1 MAKYKSPNKYLP
13 ERFPMY
19 CATKRRQAQ
28 ILVWLIWAIAC
39 LVFWAWPEQGVVGDR
54 SVPDL
59 PALPGVVTHDPRN
72 GPLFPWHSQ
81 HRWRKWAWQRYCAL
95 RRAHRR
101 AVWTAR
107 VARLAL
113 TGALTLAQVVDLLTQ
128 SQIRRHLGALPV
140 LYALL
145 ETLQVRDIINRHCPT
160 RAQVDHGT
168 GALVMVLNRLTMP
181 LPLYQIADWLGG
193 TVLVYV
199 LDVPAAKF
207 NDDRLGRTLDAI
219 QPHCREIWQDVVQRA
234 LVQAE
239 VDLSLIFYDLTA
251 YILHGDY
258 SDSEYADF
266 GFAHNTPMNKR
277 KFKNGLNV
285 AADGNI
291 PIEYAPWS
299 GKTADLATVQKNMEQ
314 LCRFLARRGWPTEE
328 VMVVGD
334 RANLNDELA
343 LAYEER
349 KVRYLAGLKTQK
361 KIHREL
367 LLAVPEEQFY
377 AHPLTDDRSPQGYW
391 GIPCLVPF
399 KHEGRSVVHHGL
411 VVLSGPMRTAHRR
424 ARAARL
430 RELHEA
436 LREVEAKIG
445 QPHYRTVQ
453 AVQKRA
459 ETQLRQ
465 SSVDKFMQAQAYEDE
480 NGHVRL
486 RWWVNRYPLWQ
497 AMQRDGRYLLVT
509 NDWNLSPRKILA
521 LYRQKDGV
529 EKRIEVSKHDLKISP
544 VYLHKDERI
553 EAMLLINMLALLAY
567 SLLERQVRQ
576 NGLQMTTRRI
586 IAKLQTLDVVETL
599 CWDGSHLI
607 RLVPVDEEQ
616 VAILQVLA
624 QVLTE
629 LRLPRWP
636 HPLLSAGE
644 NRLFALSPPG
654 RRQIVM

>member
-1 MAKYKSPNKYLP
+1 
-13 ERFPMY
+13 
-19 CATKRRQAQ
+19 
-28 ILVWLIWAIAC
+28 
-39 LVFWAWPEQGVVGDR
+39 LVFWAWPEQAVVDDW

-59 PALPGVVTHDPRN
+59 PALPGVITHDPGN
-72 GPLFPWHSQ
+72 GPLFPWHPR
-81 HRWRKWAWQRYCAL
+81 HRWRKWAWRRYCAL

-107 VARLAL
+107 LARLAL

-145 ETLQVRDIINRHCPT
+145 ETLQVRDIINRHCST
-160 RAQVDHGT
+160 RAQVAHGT
-168 GALVMVLNRLTMP
+168 VALVLILNRLTMP
-181 LPLYQIADWLGG
+181 LPLYQIADWLGR

-199 LDVPAAKF
+199 LGIPAHKF

-219 QPHCREIWQDVVQRA
+219 QPHCQEIWQDVVQRA

-239 VDLSLIFYDLTA
+239 VDLNLIFYDLTA

-258 SDSEYADF
+258 TDSEYAAF

-291 PIEYAPWS
+291 PTEYAPWP
-299 GKTADLATVQKNMEQ
+299 GQTADLATVQENMEQ
-314 LCRFLARRGWPTEE
+314 LRRFLARRGWPIEE

-343 LAYEER
+343 LAYEDR
-349 KVRYLAGLKTQK
+349 KIRYLAGLKTQRK
-361 KIHREL
+361 VHREL
-367 LLAVPEEQFY
+367 LLAVPEVQFC
-377 AHPLTDDRSPQGYW
+377 AHPLTGERGPKGYW

-399 KHEGRSVVHHGL
+399 EHEDRQVTHRGL

-430 RELHEA
+430 RELHQA

-445 QPHYRTVQ
+445 RPHYRTVK

-459 ETQLRQ
+459 ETQLKQ
-465 SSVDKFMQAQAYEDE
+465 SSVGKFMQARAYADE
-480 NGHVRL
+480 NGQVRL
-486 RWWVNRYPLWQ
+486 CWWVNRYPLWQ
-497 AMQRDGRYLLVT
+497 AMQQDGRYLLVT
-509 NDWNLSPRKILA
+509 NDWTLSPRKMLA

-529 EKRIEVSKHDLKISP
+529 EKRIRVSKQDLKVSP
-544 VYLHKDERI
+544 VYLHKDKRI

-567 SLLERQVRQ
+567 SLLERQARQ

-586 IAKLQTLDVVETL
+586 IAKLQSLDVVETF

-607 RLVPVDEEQ
+607 RLVPIDEEQ
-616 VAILQVLA
+616 DAILQVLA

-629 LRLPRWP
+629 LRLPCWP
-636 HPLLSAGE
+636 HPLLPTGE
-644 NRLFALSPPG
+644 DRLLALPLPG
-654 RRQIVM
+654 RSRIVE

>member
-1 MAKYKSPNKYLP
+1 
-13 ERFPMY
+13 MY
-19 CATKRRQAQ
+19 SATKRRQMQ
-28 ILVWLIWAIAC
+28 ILFWLIWAVAC
-39 LVFWAWPEQGVVGDR
+39 LVFWAWPEQAVVGDW
-54 SVPDL
+54 SVHDL
-59 PALPGVVTHDPRN
+59 PALPGVVTHDPGN
-72 GPLFPWHSQ
+72 GPLFPWPPR
-81 HRWRKWAWQRYCAL
+81 HRWRKWVWRRYCAL

-107 VARLAL
+107 LARLAL
-113 TGALTLAQVVDLLTQ
+113 IGALTLAQVVDWLTR

-145 ETLQVRDIINRHCPT
+145 ETLQVEDIINRHCPT
-160 RAQVDHGT
+160 RAQVAHGT
-168 GALVMVLNRLTMP
+168 GALVLILNRLTMP
-181 LPLYQIADWLGG
+181 LPLYQIADWLGR
-193 TVLVYV
+193 TVLVYF
-199 LDVPAAKF
+199 LGIPAAKF

-234 LVQAE
+234 MVQAE
-239 VDLSLIFYDLTA
+239 VDLNLIFYDLTA

-258 SDSEYADF
+258 TDSQYATF

-291 PIEYAPWS
+291 PTEYAPWS
-299 GKTADLATVQKNMEQ
+299 GKTADLATVQQNMEQ
-314 LCRFLARRGWPTEE
+314 LRRFLARRGWPIEE

-343 LAYEER
+343 LAYEDR
-349 KVRYLAGLKTQK
+349 KIRYLAGLKTQK
-361 KIHREL
+361 KVHREL

-377 AHPLTDDRSPQGYW
+377 AHPLTDDRGPKGYW
-391 GIPCLVPF
+391 GIACLVPF
-399 KHEGRSVVHHGL
+399 EHDDRQVTHRGL

-430 RELHEA
+430 RELREA

-445 QPHYRTVQ
+445 QPRCRTVT

-465 SSVDKFMQAQAYEDE
+465 SSVGKFMQAQAYEDE
-480 NGHVRL
+480 NGQVRL

-509 NDWNLSPRKILA
+509 NDWNLSPRKMLA

-529 EKRIEVSKHDLKISP
+529 EKRIEVSKHDLKVSP

-567 SLLERQVRQ
+567 SLLERQARQ

-586 IAKLQTLDVVETL
+586 IAKLQTLDVVETV

-607 RLVPVDEEQ
+607 RLVPIDEEQ
-616 VAILQVLA
+616 GAILQILA
-624 QVLTE
+624 QVLAD

-654 RRQIVM
+654 GWQILM

>member
-1 MAKYKSPNKYLP
+1 
-13 ERFPMY
+13 MY
-19 CATKRRQAQ
+19 FATKRRQTQ
-28 ILVWLIWAIAC
+28 ILVWLIWAVAC
-39 LVFWAWPEQGVVGDR
+39 LVFWAWPEQGIDGDR
-54 SVPDL
+54 YVPDL
-59 PALPGVVTHDPRN
+59 LALPGVVTHDPGN
-72 GPLFPWHSQ
+72 GPLFPWHPR
-81 HRWRKWAWQRYCAL
+81 HRLRKWAWRRYCAL

-107 VARLAL
+107 LVRLAL
-113 TGALTLAQVVDLLTQ
+113 TGALTLAQVVDWLTQ

-145 ETLQVRDIINRHCPT
+145 ETLRVEDIINRHCPT

-168 GALVMVLNRLTMP
+168 GALVLILNRLTMP
-181 LPLYQIADWLGG
+181 LPLYQIADWLGK
-193 TVLVYV
+193 TVLVYF
-199 LDVPAAKF
+199 LGIPAAKF

-239 VDLSLIFYDLTA
+239 VDLNLIFYDLTA

-258 SDSEYADF
+258 TDSEYADF

-291 PIEYAPWS
+291 PTGYAPWS
-299 GKTADLATVQKNMEQ
+299 GKTADLATVQENMEQ
-314 LCRFLARRGWPTEE
+314 LRRFLARRGWPIEE

-343 LAYEER
+343 LAYEDREI
-349 KVRYLAGLKTQK
+349 RYLAGLKTQK
-361 KIHREL
+361 KVHREL

-377 AHPLTDDRSPQGYW
+377 AHPLTDDRGPQGYW
-391 GIPCLVPF
+391 GLSCLVPF
-399 KHEGRSVVHHGL
+399 EHDDRQVSHRGL

-424 ARAARL
+424 ARANQL
-430 RELHEA
+430 RELRQC

-445 QPHYRTVQ
+445 RPHYRTVK

-465 SSVDKFMQAQAYEDE
+465 SSVGEFMQAQAYGDE
-480 NGHVRL
+480 NGQVCL

-497 AMQRDGRYLLVT
+497 VMQRDGRYLLVT
-509 NDWNLSPRKILA
+509 NDWNLSPQEMLG

-529 EKRIEVSKHDLKISP
+529 EKRIQVSKQDLKVSP
-544 VYLHKDERI
+544 VYLHKDKRI

-567 SLLERQVRQ
+567 SLLERQARQ
-576 NGLQMTTRRI
+576 NGLQMTTRCI
-586 IAKLQTLDVVETL
+586 IAKLQSLDVVETL

-607 RLVPVDEEQ
+607 RLVPIDEEQ
-616 VAILQVLA
+616 VAILQVLV
-624 QVLTE
+624 QVLAE

-644 NRLFALSPPG
+644 SRLLALSPP
-654 RRQIVM
+654 RRCQILM

>member
-1 MAKYKSPNKYLP
+1 
-13 ERFPMY
+13 MY
-19 CATKRRQAQ
+19 FATKRRQTQ
-28 ILVWLIWAIAC
+28 ILVWLIWAVAC
-39 LVFWAWPEQGVVGDR
+39 LVFWAWPEQAIVGDR

-59 PALPGVVTHDPRN
+59 PALPGVVTHEPGN
-72 GPLFPWHSQ
+72 GPLFPWHPQ
-81 HRWRKWAWQRYCAL
+81 HRWRKWAWRRYCAL

-101 AVWTAR
+101 AVWTACL
-107 VARLAL
+107 ARLAL

-145 ETLQVRDIINRHCPT
+145 ETLQVRNIINRHCPT

-168 GALVMVLNRLTMP
+168 GALVLVLNRLTMP
-181 LPLYQIADWLGG
+181 LPLYQIADWLAR

-199 LDVPAAKF
+199 LDIPAAKF
-207 NDDRLGRTLDAI
+207 NDDRLGRTLEAI

-239 VDLSLIFYDLTA
+239 VDLNLIFYDLTA

-299 GKTADLATVQKNMEQ
+299 GKTADLATVQENMEQ
-314 LCRFLARRGWPTEE
+314 LRRFLARRGWPIEE

-343 LAYEER
+343 LAYEDR
-349 KVRYLAGLKTQK
+349 RIRYLAGLKTQK

-377 AHPLTDDRSPQGYW
+377 AHPLTDDRNPQGYW
-391 GIPCLVPF
+391 GIPCSVPF
-399 KHEGRSVVHHGL
+399 KHEGRSVVHRGL

-424 ARAARL
+424 ARATRL
-430 RELHEA
+430 RELRQA

-445 QPHYRTVQ
+445 QPHYRTVK
-453 AVQKRA
+453 AVQRRA
-459 ETQLRQ
+459 ETQLKQ
-465 SSVDKFMQAQAYEDE
+465 SSVGKFMQARAYADE
-480 NGHVRL
+480 NGQVCLH
-486 RWWVNRYPLWQ
+486 WWVNDYSLWQ
-497 AMQRDGRYLLVT
+497 TMQWDGRYLLVT
-509 NDWNLSPRKILA
+509 NDWNLSPRKMLA

-529 EKRIEVSKHDLKISP
+529 EKRIQVSKHDLKVSP

-567 SLLERQVRQ
+567 SLLERQARQ
-576 NGLQMTTRRI
+576 NGLQMTARRI
-586 IAKLQTLDVVETL
+586 IAKLQSLDVVETF
-599 CWDGSHLI
+599 CWDGSYLI
-607 RLVPVDEEQ
+607 RLVPIDEEQ
-616 VAILQVLA
+616 AAILQVLI

-629 LRLPRWP
+629 LRLPRWS
-636 HPLLSAGE
+636 HPLLALGE
-644 NRLFALSPPG
+644 SRPFTLSPPA
-654 RRQIVM
+654 RCQIVM

>member
-1 MAKYKSPNKYLP
+1 MH
-13 ERFPMY
+13 F
-19 CATKRRQAQ
+19 ATKRRQTQ
-28 ILVWLIWAIAC
+28 ILVWVIWAVAC
-39 LVFWAWPEQGVVGDR
+39 LVFWAWPEQATVGGW

-59 PALPGVVTHDPRN
+59 PALPAVVTHDPGN
-72 GPLFPWHSQ
+72 GPLFPWHPR
-81 HRWRKWAWQRYCAL
+81 HRWRKWAWRRYCAL

-101 AVWTAR
+101 AVWAAR
-107 VARLAL
+107 LARLAL
-113 TGALTLAQVVDLLTQ
+113 TGALTLAQVVDLLVR
-128 SQIRRHLGALPV
+128 SQIRKHLGALPV

-160 RAQVDHGT
+160 RAQVKHGSV
-168 GALVMVLNRLTMP
+168 ALVLILNRLTMP
-181 LPLYQIADWLGG
+181 LPLYQIADWLGR
-193 TVLVYV
+193 TALVYV
-199 LDVPAAKF
+199 LGIPAVKF
-207 NDDRLGRTLDAI
+207 NDDRLARTLDAI

-239 VDLSLIFYDLTA
+239 VDLNLIFYDLTA
-251 YILHGDY
+251 YILHGEY
-258 SDSEYADF
+258 RDSQYAEF
-266 GFAHNTPMNKR
+266 GFAHNTPMDKR

-291 PIEYAPWS
+291 PTEYAPWS
-299 GKTADLATVQKNMEQ
+299 GRTADLATVEANMEQ
-314 LCRFLARRGWPTEE
+314 LWRFLARRGWPTEE

-343 LAYEER
+343 LAYDDR
-349 KVRYLAGLKTQK
+349 KIRYLAGLKTQK
-361 KIHREL
+361 KVHREL

-377 AHPLTDDRSPQGYW
+377 SHPLPDDRGPQGYW

-399 KHEGRSVVHHGL
+399 EHDDRHVTHRGL

-430 RELHEA
+430 RELREA
-436 LREVEAKIG
+436 LRQVKVKIG
-445 QPHYRTVQ
+445 QPHYRTVKD
-453 AVQKRA
+453 VQKRA
-459 ETQLRQ
+459 ETQLKQ
-465 SSVDKFMQAQAYEDE
+465 SPVGKFMQAKAYEDE
-480 NGHVRL
+480 NGHICL

-509 NDWNLSPRKILA
+509 NDWNLSPQTMLA

-529 EKRIEVSKHDLKISP
+529 EKRIGVSKHDLKVSP

-567 SLLERQVRQ
+567 SLLERQARQ
-576 NGLQMTTRRI
+576 HGLQMTTRRI
-586 IAKLQTLDVVETL
+586 IAKLQSLDVVVTF
-599 CWDGSHLI
+599 CWDGSRLI
-607 RLVPVDEEQ
+607 RLVPIDEEQ
-616 VAILQVLA
+616 AAILQVLA
-624 QVLTE
+624 EVLAE

-644 NRLFALSPPG
+644 SRLFALSPPG
-654 RRQIVM
+654 SRQIVM

>member
-1 MAKYKSPNKYLP
+1 
-13 ERFPMY
+13 MY
-19 CATKRRQAQ
+19 SATKRRQTQ

-39 LVFWAWPEQGVVGDR
+39 LTFWIWPEQAVVGDW

-59 PALPGVVTHDPRN
+59 PALPGIVTYDPGN
-72 GPLFPWHSQ
+72 GPLFPWHPR
-81 HRWRKWAWQRYCAL
+81 HCWRQWARRRYYAL

-107 VARLAL
+107 LARLAL

-145 ETLQVRDIINRHCPT
+145 ETLQVRDIINHHCST
-160 RAQVDHGT
+160 RAQVDQGT
-168 GALVMVLNRLTMP
+168 VALVLILNRLTMP
-181 LPLYQIADWLGG
+181 LPLYQIADWLGR
-193 TVLVYV
+193 TVLASV
-199 LDVPAAKF
+199 LSIPVAKF

-239 VDLSLIFYDLTA
+239 VDLNLIFYDLTA

-258 SDSEYADF
+258 TDSEYAAF

-285 AADGNI
+285 AADGDI
-291 PIEYAPWS
+291 PSVYGPWS
-299 GKTADLATVQKNMEQ
+299 GKTADLATVQENMEQ
-314 LCRFLARRGWPTEE
+314 LRRFLARRGWPIEE

-343 LAYEER
+343 LAYEDR
-349 KVRYLAGLKTQK
+349 KIRYLAGLKTQK
-361 KIHREL
+361 KVHREL
-367 LLAVPEEQFY
+367 LLAVPEERFY
-377 AHPLTDDRSPQGYW
+377 AHPMADERGPKGYW

-399 KHEGRSVVHHGL
+399 EHEDRQVTHRGL

-430 RELHEA
+430 RELRQA
-436 LREVEAKIG
+436 LRGVEAKIG
-445 QPHYRTVQ
+445 RPHYRTVK

-459 ETQLRQ
+459 ETQLKQ
-465 SSVDKFMQAQAYEDE
+465 SSVGKFMQARAYADE
-480 NGHVRL
+480 NGQLRL
-486 RWWVNRYPLWQ
+486 CWWVNRYPLWQ
-497 AMQRDGRYLLVT
+497 AMQQDGRYLLVT
-509 NDWNLSPRKILA
+509 NDWTLPPRKMLA

-529 EKRIEVSKHDLKISP
+529 EKRIQVSKQDLKVSP
-544 VYLHKDERI
+544 VYLHKDKRI

-567 SLLERQVRQ
+567 SLLERQARQ
-576 NGLQMTTRRI
+576 HGLQMTTRRI
-586 IAKLQTLDVVETL
+586 IAKLQSLDVVETF
-599 CWDGSHLI
+599 CWDGSHLM
-607 RLVPVDEEQ
+607 RLVPMDEEQ

-624 QVLTE
+624 QLLTE
-629 LRLPRWP
+629 LRLPRCP
-636 HPLLSAGE
+636 HPLLPTGKD
-644 NRLFALSPPG
+644 RLWALPPPG
-654 RRQIVM
+654 KSRIVV

>member
-1 MAKYKSPNKYLP
+1 
-13 ERFPMY
+13 MY
-19 CATKRRQAQ
+19 FATKRRQTQ
-28 ILVWLIWAIAC
+28 ILVWLIWAVAC
-39 LVFWAWPEQGVVGDR
+39 LVFWAWPQQAVVGDR

-59 PALPGVVTHDPRN
+59 PALPGVVTHDPGN
-72 GPLFPWHSQ
+72 GPLFPWHPR
-81 HRWRKWAWQRYCAL
+81 HRWRKWAWRRYSAL

-101 AVWTAR
+101 AMWTAR
-107 VARLAL
+107 LARLAL
-113 TGALTLAQVVDLLTQ
+113 TGALTLAQVVDLLTR
-128 SQIRRHLGALPV
+128 SQVRRHLGALPV

-145 ETLQVRDIINRHCPT
+145 ETIQVREIINQYCPT

-168 GALVMVLNRLTMP
+168 VGLVLILNRLTMP
-181 LPLYQIADWLGG
+181 LPVYQIADWLAR

-199 LDVPAAKF
+199 LGIPAAKF

-219 QPHCREIWQDVVQRA
+219 QPRCREIWQDVVQRA

-239 VDLSLIFYDLTA
+239 VDLNLIFYDLTA

-258 SDSEYADF
+258 TDSQYATF

-291 PIEYAPWS
+291 PTGYAPWS
-299 GKTADLATVQKNMEQ
+299 GKTADLATVQENMEQ
-314 LCRFLARRGWPTEE
+314 LRRFLARRGWPIEE

-343 LAYEER
+343 LAYEDR
-349 KVRYLAGLKTQK
+349 KIRYLAGLKTQK
-361 KIHREL
+361 KVHREL
-367 LLAVPEEQFY
+367 LLAVPEEQFK
-377 AHPLTDDRSPQGYW
+377 AHPLTAERGSVGYW

-399 KHEGRSVVHHGL
+399 EHKDRSVTHRGL

-430 RELHEA
+430 RELRQS

-459 ETQLRQ
+459 ETQLKQ
-465 SSVDKFMQAQAYEDE
+465 SSVGKFMQARAYEDE
-480 NGHVRL
+480 NGQVRL
-486 RWWVNRYPLWQ
+486 RWWVNFYPLWQ
-497 AMQRDGRYLLVT
+497 VMQRDGRYLLVT
-509 NDWNLSPRKILA
+509 NDWTLSPHEMLN

-529 EKRIEVSKHDLKISP
+529 EKRIQVSKQDLKVSP
-544 VYLHKDERI
+544 VYLHKDKRI

-567 SLLERQVRQ
+567 SLLERQARQ
-576 NGLQMTTRRI
+576 SGLQMTTRQI
-586 IAKLQTLDVVETL
+586 IAKLQSLDVVETF

-607 RLVPVDEEQ
+607 RLAPVDEEQ
-616 VAILQVLA
+616 VAILQVLV
-624 QVLTE
+624 QVLAE

-636 HPLLSAGE
+636 YPLLPAGE
-644 NRLFALSPPG
+644 NRLFALPPPG
-654 RRQIVM
+654 RYQIVV

>member
-1 MAKYKSPNKYLP
+1 
-13 ERFPMY
+13 MY
-19 CATKRRQAQ
+19 FATESRQIQ
-28 ILVWLIWAIAC
+28 ILIWLIWAIAC
-39 LVFWAWPEQGVVGDR
+39 LVFWAWPEQAVVGDW

-59 PALPGVVTHDPRN
+59 PALPGVVTHDPGN
-72 GPLFPWHSQ
+72 GPLFPWHPR
-81 HRWRKWAWQRYCAL
+81 HRWRKWARRRYYAL

-101 AVWTAR
+101 AVRTAR
-107 VARLAL
+107 LARLAL
-113 TGALTLAQVVDLLTQ
+113 TGALTLAQLVDLLTQ
-128 SQIRRHLGALPV
+128 SQVRRHLGALPV

-145 ETLQVRDIINRHCPT
+145 ETLQVRDIINRHCST

-168 GALVMVLNRLTMP
+168 VALVLILNRLTMP
-181 LPLYQIADWLGG
+181 LPLYHIADWLGR
-193 TVLVYV
+193 TVLVYI
-199 LDVPAAKF
+199 LGIPAAKF

-219 QPHCREIWQDVVQRA
+219 QPRCQEIWQDVVQRA

-239 VDLSLIFYDLTA
+239 VDLNLIFYDLTA

-258 SDSEYADF
+258 TDSKYAAF

-277 KFKNGLNV
+277 KFKSGLNV

-291 PIEYAPWS
+291 PAEYAPWS
-299 GKTADLATVQKNMEQ
+299 GKTADLATVQENLEQ
-314 LCRFLARRGWPTEE
+314 LRRFLARRGWPIEE

-343 LAYEER
+343 LAYEDR
-349 KVRYLAGLKTQK
+349 KIRYLAGLKTQK
-361 KIHREL
+361 KVHREL
-367 LLAVPEEQFY
+367 LLAVPEKQFH
-377 AHPLTDDRSPQGYW
+377 AHDLIDERGSKGYW

-399 KHEGRSVVHHGL
+399 EHEDRQVTHRGL

-430 RELHEA
+430 RELRQA

-445 QPHYRTVQ
+445 RPHYRTVK

-459 ETQLRQ
+459 ETQLKR
-465 SSVDKFMQAQAYEDE
+465 SSVGKFMQARACEDE
-480 NGHVRL
+480 NGQVCL
-486 RWWVNRYPLWQ
+486 CWWVNFYPLWQ
-497 AMQRDGRYLLVT
+497 TMQRDGRYLLVT
-509 NDWNLSPRKILA
+509 NDWTLSPQEMLS

-529 EKRIEVSKHDLKISP
+529 EKRIQVSKQDLKVSP
-544 VYLHKDERI
+544 LYLHKDKRI

-567 SLLERQVRQ
+567 SLLERQARQ

-586 IAKLQTLDVVETL
+586 IAKLQSLDVVETF

-607 RLVPVDEEQ
+607 RLVPIDEEQ
-616 VAILQVLA
+616 AAILQVLV
-624 QVLTE
+624 QVLAE

-636 HPLLSAGE
+636 HPLLPAGE
-644 NRLFALSPPG
+644 DGLLALPPPG
-654 RRQIVM
+654 RSQIVV